1 MKNKINKQG
10 KKDFINLKNKRGKY
24 NAGKFNE
31 INTNKEQ
38 NFNIRENE
46 NINFI
51 SNIDA
56 KYRNELNERMDSLMK
71 KIDQNIMSNK
81 YNQYNMII
89 HNSKV
94 NYINNYNNVIPENN
108 ESEEKEK
115 DEDNIENVEEEGEIN
130 EDEKVDET
138 SSKQDKK
145 NEETFSLKNQNENNI
160 NSNNDNKN
168 EEIINKLL
176 KRTKYLENELNY
188 LKYKLNN
195 VESQKNFVQDI
206 IKNDTYIKRHLFDI
220 FTVDYFKKIALNW
233 KTISNE
239 LIDELIMDEIH
250 ELTKVKL
257 KLRHINRI
265 EEEDSEQ
272 EQNEEK
278 KELSPIDM
286 EEFILFNENLKGI
299 KQTIKSVKE
308 SERNLCKKYKIK
320 FK

>member
-115 DEDNIENVEEEGEIN
+115 DEDNIENIEEEGEIN

-206 IKNDTYIKRHLFDI
+206 IINDTYIKRHLFDI

-265 EEEDSEQ
+265 EEEE
-272 EQNEEK
+272 ENEPEEK

-308 SERNLCKKYKIK
+308 SERNLCKKYKVKIK
-320 FK
+320 

>member
-1 MKNKINKQG
+1 
-10 KKDFINLKNKRGKY
+10 
-24 NAGKFNE
+24 
-31 INTNKEQ
+31 
-38 NFNIRENE
+38 
-46 NINFI
+46 
-51 SNIDA
+51 
-56 KYRNELNERMDSLMK
+56 MK

-265 EEEDSEQ
+265 EEEE
-272 EQNEEK
+272 EENEPEEK

-308 SERNLCKKYKIK
+308 SERNLCKKYKVKIK
-320 FK
+320 